1 MPFLGKSNTISR
13 QFTVDLLLN
22 KTPGTMNALPR
33 RINAAGQRG
42 KPSSFSSSTLNQL
55 VAMLHSQCSTVKF
68 MLQEAFLPK
77 PKGMFHF

>member
-1 MPFLGKSNTISR
+1 MLFLGSSNTISL

-22 KTPGTMNALPR
+22 KTLGTTNALPR
-33 RINAAGQRG
+33 HINAAGQRG

-55 VAMLHSQCSTVKF
+55 VAMLHSWCSKVKF
-68 MLQEAFLPK
+68 MIQEAFLPK